1 MSTEPAVVG
10 YARVSTADQSLER
23 QLSSIFEFAERE
35 HDVDRA
41 AVEILRDKS
50 TGTNTQRDGY
60 QELMNRVE
68 GGRVDAVVV
77 ESVSRIARSI
87 SDLQRTADRV
97 READTEL
104 HVVSEGLSL
113 EPGSADPY
121 QQALFSLLGVFAEL
135 EAEIKRKN
143 VKEGIAARQ
152 DTDEYHHG
160 RAPLG
165 FEKDSGRLIE
175 GPEYHRVVSVLD
187 QVAKDE
193 KSKRKA
199 AADLDSSRR
208 TVQRAVE
215 ERADLYGL

>member
-1 MSTEPAVVG
+1 MTEEPAVVG
-10 YARVSTADQSLER
+10 YARVSTAEQALDR
-23 QLSSIFEFAERE
+23 QLSSIVEYAERE
-35 HDVDRA
+35 HGVEPG

-50 TGTNTQRDGY
+50 TGTDVQRGGY
-60 QELMNRVE
+60 QELMTRVE
-68 GGRVDAVVV
+68 AGSVDAVIV

-97 READTEL
+97 REAGTEL

-121 QQALFSLLGVFAEL
+121 QNALFSLLGVFAEL

-152 DTDEYHHG
+152 ETDEYHHG
-160 RAPLG
+160 RPPLG

-175 GPEYHRVVSVLD
+175 GAEYQRVVSVLD
-187 QVAKDE
+187 QVASGS